1 MTTRRAGT
9 IRQAGPT
16 PTAVVFDLGGVL
28 IDWDPRYLY
37 RRLLPD
43 DDAVERFLD
52 EVDFAA
58 WNHRQDA
65 GASWAEAVEA
75 HSARH
80 PHHRELLAA
89 YPARFRETL
98 GGEVPGTV
106 DVLRELHQRGTRLL
120 ALTNWS
126 AETFPHAREHFGWLA
141 LFEDVVVSGVEQVAK
156 PDPAIF
162 RLVLARNRLDPAT
175 TVFVDDSPV
184 NVAAA
189 EAEGLLALRFRDA
202 GQLRADLADLGLLPA
217 APAARTAP
225 TAPDICGP

>member
-1 MTTRRAGT
+1 MSRAPRRT
-9 IRQAGPT
+9 FS
-16 PTAVVFDLGGVL
+16 AVVFDLGGVL

-43 DDAVERFLD
+43 DDAVERFLQ

-80 PHHRELLAA
+80 PHRRELLAA

-98 GGEVPGTV
+98 GGEVPGTT
-106 DVLRELHQRGTRLL
+106 DVLRELHDAGVRLL

-126 AETFPHAREHFGWLA
+126 AETFPQARELFDFLD
-141 LFEDVVVSGVEQVAK
+141 LFEDIVVSGEEQLAK
-156 PDPAIF
+156 PDPAVF
-162 RLVLARNRLDPAT
+162 RLLLDRHRLDPGA
-175 TVFVDDSPV
+175 TVFVDDSAA

-189 EAEGLLALRFRDA
+189 AGAGLVALRFRDA
-202 GQLRADLADLGLLPA
+202 ATLREQLQALGLLP
-217 APAARTAP
+217 PAATRA
-225 TAPDICGP
+225 GP